1 MTSNIKLFVLDFIMN
16 SEVFRSM
23 KCPHCGAWNQAYL
36 PKCVQCGTPLIGNTQ
51 KTKSWESDM
60 HKKKPSLQ
68 VVQFEHDESEVSVPA
83 QQDHYDPEQ
92 LNNAELT
99 DEIEELK
106 ARRKEGAERIAQMR
120 SQAERMRRSIR
131 ETEIIV
137 PQPEPGD
144 YMDEE
149 TERAS
154 IRMRQQRR
162 QHQYLDSDVPNKPD
176 DFQDQAGY
184 GYFGDSQSERP
195 ITYDES
201 DENAPFYYD
210 GYTPD
215 SGDQGALTDEEY
227 MPRRIQTRVALED
240 SYDRFDAASRKSHRM
255 RSAVLKIVIGV
266 LCCALMG
273 VGGVMVARQF
283 VLRQGMQLREDD
295 EPRVELTETT
305 YDGHPAH
312 KITIYGK
319 ENATVYLR
327 EMQSSYVIA
336 DGKVE
341 ITVPDYMWY
350 DTESSTFAVAVE
362 SDTMDVTVTP
372 FIRYSQEGDQ
382 YALDPI
388 EFTIDV
394 PLSPIYLLNPS
405 TVRAEVGVSI
415 FEIRLNVELGSTV
428 IIDGTN
434 VSTLIRDTGNVSK
447 NVQVLPVG
455 DNVISISVK
464 SKYCRENKMEVTLYR
479 APQEIPLEL
488 NATVIS
494 EWNYEPITEEKYN
507 AATEEEKSEMNIP
520 SISGTTL
527 PGATITVETPHWG
540 LEQDFETGEFS
551 FHPLF
556 STLGNNDVVIRT
568 SYEGKT
574 DSVITHTVYYMPN
587 ADIYTR
593 RAWDLDSQYT
603 DLVNYINLRKGTI
616 YMGTGTIVSIISTA
630 PQMAIMNIGSD
641 SFEKLV
647 MLENSSKTTWTVGT
661 KYKIF
666 GDAYGMYDTMPR
678 LTVRYTYL
686 AE

>member
-1 MTSNIKLFVLDFIMN
+1 MFIIFP
-16 SEVFRSM
+16 EVFPSM

-36 PKCVQCGTPLIGNTQ
+36 PKCVRCGAPLDGNTQ
-51 KTKSWESDM
+51 TVKSWETDM
-60 HKKKPSLQ
+60 HKKKPALQ
-68 VVQFEHDESEVSVPA
+68 VVQFDPGDSDVQTKAPDA
-83 QQDHYDPEQ
+83 PFDPEA
-92 LNNAELT
+92 LDNAALT

-106 ARRKEGAERIAQMR
+106 TRRREGAERIAQMR
-120 SQAERMRRSIR
+120 SQAERVARSIR

-137 PQPEPGD
+137 PQPEPEDLSGAEGD
-144 YMDEE
+144 P
-149 TERAS
+149 AA
-154 IRMRQQRR
+154 IRRRQQRR
-162 QHQYLDSDVPNKPD
+162 AQQYMEDEPQEDLQD
-176 DFQDQAGY
+176 DAPY
-184 GYFGDSQSERP
+184 GYFGDTRTERP
-195 ITYDES
+195 LTYDES
-201 DENAPFYYD
+201 DDKAPYYYD

-227 MPRRIQTRVALED
+227 MPRRIQTRASLENAYETFD
-240 SYDRFDAASRKSHRM
+240 SGKRRSHRV
-255 RSAVLKIVIGV
+255 RSMIIKLLVGV
-266 LCCALMG
+266 LCCAAMG
-273 VGGVMVARQF
+273 VGGVLVARQF
-283 VLRQGMQLREDD
+283 VLKQGLQARQDNETQ
-295 EPRVELTETT
+295 VTLTAST

-312 KITIYGK
+312 TLTIYGK

-341 ITVPDYMWY
+341 ITIPDYMWY
-350 DTESSTFAVAVE
+350 DTESSTFATAVE
-362 SDTMDVTVTP
+362 EDTMDVTITP

-382 YALDPI
+382 YALEPI
-388 EFTIDV
+388 HFTIDV
-394 PLSPIYLLNPS
+394 PLSTIYLLNPS
-405 TVRAEVGVSI
+405 TLRAEVGVSI
-415 FEIRLNVELGSTV
+415 FEIRLNVEPGSTF

-434 VSTLIRDTGNVSK
+434 VSTLIRETGNVSK

-479 APQEIPLEL
+479 APQDIPLEL
-488 NATVIS
+488 AATVIS
-494 EWNYEPITEEKYN
+494 EWNYEPISEEKYTS
-507 AATEEEKSEMNIP
+507 ATDDERAEMNIP

-527 PGATITVETPHWG
+527 PGATISVETPHWG
-540 LEQDFETGEFS
+540 LEQDYATGEFS

-556 STLGNNDVVIRT
+556 STLGDNDVVIRA

-587 ADIYTR
+587 WDIYTR
-593 RAWDLDSQYT
+593 RAWDLDSQYN
-603 DLVNYINLRKGTI
+603 DLINNINIRKGTI
-616 YMGTGTIVSIISTA
+616 YLCTGTIQQIISTT
-630 PQMAIMNIGSD
+630 PQMAIMNIGTD

-661 KYKIF
+661 KYKVY

-678 LTVRYTYL
+678 ITVRYTYL

>member
-1 MTSNIKLFVLDFIMN
+1 
-16 SEVFRSM
+16 M

-36 PKCVQCGTPLIGNTQ
+36 PKCVRCGAPLDGNTQ
-51 KTKSWESDM
+51 TVKSWETDM

-68 VVQFEHDESEVSVPA
+68 VVQFDPGDSDVHTKAPDAPF
-83 QQDHYDPEQ
+83 DPEA
-92 LNNAELT
+92 LDNAALT

-120 SQAERMRRSIR
+120 SQAERVARSIR

-137 PQPEPGD
+137 PKPEPEDLSAAEGD
-144 YMDEE
+144 S
-149 TERAS
+149 AA
-154 IRMRQQRR
+154 IRRRQQRR
-162 QHQYLDSDVPNKPD
+162 AQQYMEDAPQEDAPD
-176 DFQDQAGY
+176 DAPY
-184 GYFGDSQSERP
+184 GYFGDTRTERP
-195 ITYDES
+195 LTYDES
-201 DENAPFYYD
+201 DDKAPYYYD

-227 MPRRIQTRVALED
+227 MPRRIQTRASLENAYE
-240 SYDRFDAASRKSHRM
+240 SFDAGKRRSHRV
-255 RSAVLKIVIGV
+255 RTLIIKLLVGV
-266 LCCALMG
+266 LCCAAMG
-273 VGGVMVARQF
+273 VGGVLVARQF
-283 VLRQGMQLREDD
+283 VLNQGLQARQDNDTQ
-295 EPRVELTETT
+295 VTLTAST

-312 KITIYGK
+312 TLTIYGK

-341 ITVPDYMWY
+341 ITIPDYMWY
-350 DTESSTFAVAVE
+350 DTESSTFATPVE
-362 SDTMDVTVTP
+362 EDTMDVTITP

-382 YALDPI
+382 YALEPI
-388 EFTIDV
+388 HYTIDV
-394 PLSPIYLLNPS
+394 PLSTIYLLNPS
-405 TVRAEVGVSI
+405 TLRAEVGVSI
-415 FEIRLNVELGSTV
+415 FEIRLNVEPGSTV
-428 IIDGTN
+428 VIDGTN
-434 VSTLIRDTGNVSK
+434 VSTLIRETGNVSK

-479 APQEIPLEL
+479 APQDIPLEL
-488 NATVIS
+488 AATVIS
-494 EWNYEPITEEKYN
+494 EWNYEPISEEKYTS
-507 AATEEEKSEMNIP
+507 ATDEEKAEMNIP
-520 SISGTTL
+520 SINGTTL

-540 LEQDFETGEFS
+540 LEQDYATGEFS

-556 STLGNNDVVIRT
+556 STLGDNDVIIRA
-568 SYEGKT
+568 SYEGKM

-587 ADIYTR
+587 WDIYTR
-593 RAWDLDSQYT
+593 RAWDLDSQYN
-603 DLVNYINLRKGTI
+603 DLINNINIRKGTI
-616 YMGTGTIVSIISTA
+616 YLCTGTIQQIISTT
-630 PQMAIMNIGSD
+630 PQMAIMNIGTD

-661 KYKIF
+661 KYKVY

-678 LTVRYTYL
+678 ITVRYTYL